1 MLYVPGILALK
12 ALRFSNTTSVIAAPI
27 PTCLFYALAAVVCGQ
42 TGLFLMGRFF
52 FYGPQSAD
60 SCC

>member
-27 PTCLFYALAAVVCGQ
+27 PTCLFYALAAVVGKR
-42 TGLFLMGRFF
+42 GLFLMGRFF
-52 FYGPQSAD
+52 FYGPQSVD

>member
-12 ALRFSNTTSVIAAPI
+12 ALRFSTTSVIAAPI

-42 TGLFLMGRFF
+42 TGVVLNGRFF